1 MAENKQPNPSVWLTV
16 KRVLGIAGGQRFWL
30 FAALGVTL
38 IQVALSVSFSHFMRR
53 MFEAVSAGSHPA
65 FWTNI
70 WIILAI
76 TVLAGPMSYLK
87 TLWVGLFSER
97 TLTRIRRLIAE
108 HSVALPVGYLEERN
122 SGDFISVLNADL
134 GKVKTLTASNM
145 LDFIWNVVSFVAAL
159 TYIISVSWQLTLVST
174 LSTPL
179 IFILVSA
186 LTKPVQKGSE
196 EMQNEIGKVNSVAQD
211 SLAGLMVVKAFNLVE
226 ILNNQ
231 FNHANRQALARGLR
245 IARLRALIDAVGFAL
260 SMLPFI
266 IAMGYGGY
274 LVVTGVMTFGAL
286 FAFINLLNYV
296 VNPLG
301 NLPNLLGSMSEAS
314 GAAQRVFQLIDYI
327 PERTNG
333 KAIKPAEAQ
342 TQAIHLNHLSF
353 GYEKDS
359 PILKDVNIS
368 IEKGKRVAI
377 VGPSGG
383 GKSTLLKL
391 LLGYYPLPDSYI
403 YLFGAD
409 LNTWQLKAARQQMA
423 YVAQDTYLF
432 PISIAENIRLG
443 RLGASQADVELAAH
457 QANIHDFIVSLP
469 EGYKTLAGE
478 RGARLSGGQRQ
489 RISLA
494 RAILKNA
501 PILLLDEATSALD
514 TESEALVQEAL
525 ERFMVGRTTVVIA
538 HRLSTIKNADRVLVL
553 DDGKIVEEGT
563 HAELIARGGL
573 YQDLYQRQF
582 ALDQVDVSSVS
593 RS

>member
-16 KRVLGIAGGQRFWL
+16 KRVLGIAGRQKIWL
-30 FAALGVTL
+30 FAALLAVL
-38 IQVALSVSFSHFMRR
+38 IQTVLTISSSHFMRR
-53 MFEAVSAGSHPA
+53 LFEAVSGGLVQS
-65 FWTNI
+65 FWSYL
-70 WIILAI
+70 WIVLAI
-76 TVLAGPMSYLK
+76 SLLSAPFSYIK

-97 TLTRIRRLIAE
+97 TLTRIRRLIAD
-108 HSVALPVGYLEERN
+108 HVVALPVGYLEERH
-122 SGDFISVLNADL
+122 SGDFISVLSADL
-134 GKVKTLTASNM
+134 AKVKTLTASNL
-145 LDFIWNVVSFVAAL
+145 LDLTWNVLSFVGAFA
-159 TYIISVSWQLTLVST
+159 YILSVSWQLTLVSCI
-174 LSTPL
+174 STPL

-186 LTKPVQKGSE
+186 LTNPVQKRSE
-196 EMQNEIGKVNSVAQD
+196 EIQNEIGKVNSLAQD
-211 SLAGLMVVKAFNLVE
+211 SLSGLMVVKAFNLVD

-231 FNHANRQALARGLR
+231 FSQANRQALQRGLR

-260 SMLPFI
+260 SILPFI

-274 LVVTGVMTFGAL
+274 LVITGVMTFGSL

-301 NLPNLLGSMSEAS
+301 SLPNILASMSEAS
-314 GAAQRVFQLIDYI
+314 GAAQRVFKLIDYI
-327 PERTNG
+327 PERLDG
-333 KAIKPAEAQ
+333 RAIKPSATQ
-342 TQAIHLNHLSF
+342 TRVIDLNHVSF
-353 GYEKDS
+353 SYEKDS
-359 PILKDVNIS
+359 PILKDVSFS

-383 GKSTLLKL
+383 GKSTVLKL

-457 QANIHDFIVSLP
+457 QANIHDFIFSLP

-525 ERFMVGRTTVVIA
+525 ERFMVGRTTVMIA

-582 ALDQVDVSSVS
+582 VLDQVEASPVS